1 MTPVPL
7 KRVSDFEKLAF
18 GLFVHWGLYSQLG
31 AGEWV
36 QSNRRIAAADY
47 AGLMR
52 NFSAADFN
60 AAELARLAR
69 TAGMRYIVF
78 TTRHHEG
85 FSLYDTRGLSDFD
98 APHSPAGRDLVAEF
112 VAACRENSIVPFFY
126 HTTLDWHWHG
136 KNTVDLDDAEFS
148 EYLDYLLASV
158 EVLCTNYGKV
168 GGFWF
173 DGNWSR
179 PDSDWKLDR
188 LYGMIRRHQ
197 PEAIIIDNTGVFRAG
212 EVGHLEVD
220 AVTFENQSARPLN
233 REGMRKYAAAEVCR
247 TMNSHW
253 GTGGNDFNFKSP
265 REIIELL
272 CSSRGCGANL
282 LLNIGPEAQ
291 GKIPAYEQAVLELA
305 GRWLK
310 IFGESVYDPRP
321 VSGLKYQG
329 RDFLLRNGRDCYYFA
344 FDLGISGDAN
354 VTVDVAGIG
363 TRAIDGFHEKVIS
376 AYWLDNAQKVNF
388 IQDCRNGMLALQCNG
403 FPYGVHTVVR
413 VMKLEIR

>member
-363 TRAIDGFHEKVIS
+363 TRAVDGFHEKVIS

-413 VMKLEIR
+413 VMKLETR

>member
-1 MTPVPL
+1 MSIPVPE
-7 KRVSDFEKLAF
+7 KRISDFEKLGF
-18 GLFVHWGLYSQLG
+18 GMFIHWGLYSQLG
-31 AGEWV
+31 EGEWIMHLKNIPKEEY
-36 QSNRRIAAADY
+36 SKLKDTFTAKDFDAEKIA
-47 AGLMR
+47 
-52 NFSAADFN
+52 F
-60 AAELARLAR
+60 
-69 TAGMRYIVF
+69 TAKNSGMKYITL

-85 FSLYDTRGLSDFD
+85 FSLYDTKGLSDYD

-112 VAACRENSIVPFFY
+112 IAACRKYGLVPMLY
-126 HTTLDWHWHG
+126 HTTLDWY
-136 KNTVDLDDAEFS
+136 DDRFETNFNAYL
-148 EYLDYLLASV
+148 EYLRNSV
-158 EVLCTNYGKV
+158 EILCTEYGEI
-168 GGFWF
+168 GGLWF

-363 TRAIDGFHEKVIS
+363 TRAVDGFHEKVIS

-388 IQDCRNGMLALQCNG
+388 IQDCRNDMLALQCNG

-413 VMKLEIR
+413 VMKLETR

>member
-36 QSNRRIAAADY
+36 QFNRRIAAADY

-212 EVGHLEVD
+212 EVGHPEVD

-388 IQDCRNGMLALQCNG
+388 IQGCRNGMLALQCNG

>member
-179 PDSDWKLDR
+179 PDSDWKLDW

-272 CSSRGCGANL
+272 CSCRGCGANL

-363 TRAIDGFHEKVIS
+363 TRAVDGFHEKVIS

-388 IQDCRNGMLALQCNG
+388 IQDCRNDMLALQCNG

-413 VMKLEIR
+413 VMKLETR

>member
-179 PDSDWKLDR
+179 PDSDWKLDW

-413 VMKLEIR
+413 VMKLETR

>member
-85 FSLYDTRGLSDFD
+85 FSLYDTRGVSDFD

-363 TRAIDGFHEKVIS
+363 TRAVDGFHEKVIS

>member
-36 QSNRRIAAADY
+36 QFNRRIAAADY

-69 TAGMRYIVF
+69 IAGMRYIVF

-179 PDSDWKLDR
+179 PDCDWKLDR

-253 GTGGNDFNFKSP
+253 GTGDNDFNFKSP

>member
-363 TRAIDGFHEKVIS
+363 TRAVDGFHEKVIS

>member
-158 EVLCTNYGKV
+158 EVRIMER
-168 GGFWF
+168 W
-173 DGNWSR
+173 
-179 PDSDWKLDR
+179 
-188 LYGMIRRHQ
+188 
-197 PEAIIIDNTGVFRAG
+197 EA
-212 EVGHLEVD
+212 
-220 AVTFENQSARPLN
+220 
-233 REGMRKYAAAEVCR
+233 
-247 TMNSHW
+247 
-253 GTGGNDFNFKSP
+253 
-265 REIIELL
+265 
-272 CSSRGCGANL
+272 
-282 LLNIGPEAQ
+282 
-291 GKIPAYEQAVLELA
+291 
-305 GRWLK
+305 
-310 IFGESVYDPRP
+310 
-321 VSGLKYQG
+321 SGLTATG
-329 RDFLLRNGRDCYYFA
+329 RVPIPTG
-344 FDLGISGDAN
+344 SW
-354 VTVDVAGIG
+354 T
-363 TRAIDGFHEKVIS
+363 GFT
-376 AYWLDNAQKVNF
+376 A
-388 IQDCRNGMLALQCNG
+388 
-403 FPYGVHTVVR
+403 
-413 VMKLEIR
+413 

>member
-179 PDSDWKLDR
+179 PDSDWKLDQ

-363 TRAIDGFHEKVIS
+363 TRAVDGFHEKVIS

-413 VMKLEIR
+413 VMKLETR

>member
-36 QSNRRIAAADY
+36 QFNRRIAAADY

-158 EVLCTNYGKV
+158 EVLCTNYGQV
-168 GGFWF
+168 GGFWC

-188 LYGMIRRHQ
+188 LSGMIRRHQ

-212 EVGHLEVD
+212 EVGHPEVD

>member
-413 VMKLEIR
+413 VMKLETR

>member
-179 PDSDWKLDR
+179 PDSDWKLDQ

-413 VMKLEIR
+413 VMKLETR

>member
-344 FDLGISGDAN
+344 FDLGISDDAN

-363 TRAIDGFHEKVIS
+363 TRAVDGFHEKVIS

-388 IQDCRNGMLALQCNG
+388 IQDCRNDMLALQCNG

-413 VMKLEIR
+413 VMKLETR